1 MNQSWINICIG
12 IKRSL
17 LQDDVVV
24 SGNIYWEEILEQ
36 AKKQGI
42 VAIVYDGLSS
52 FMPED
57 VRTKWYSYFLQGVA
71 NSVQISRETKM
82 LVSVLQNHRISFCI
96 LKGMAAAIYYP
107 KPAYRQMGDVDFIV
121 PVKYFNEAKKIL
133 DTNGYVIDSSEENNP
148 RHIVLRKNSIL
159 FEMHHYFGYDGSG
172 IDYYIDRCWDII
184 ESDRTLNAEF
194 PRLPQLENGLV
205 LLEHFKQHLHS
216 GVGIRQLLDWM
227 MYVHSGLDDDY
238 WFSIF
243 QKEARNLGT
252 EKLAVV
258 STHLCQMY
266 LGLSLKLTW
275 CSHADEM
282 VCEKLLENIIQS
294 GNFGINNGNGKAVEK
309 TIINLR
315 KHGMF
320 KYLQKAGEYNWDTYH
335 RHTWLKPFAWVYQI
349 GRYIRQGIERK
360 NGIVLGDDLARSSER
375 FNLLKELDLL

>member
-42 VAIVYDGLSS
+42 VAIVY
-52 FMPED
+52 
-57 VRTKWYSYFLQGVA
+57 
-71 NSVQISRETKM
+71 
-82 LVSVLQNHRISFCI
+82 
-96 LKGMAAAIYYP
+96 
-107 KPAYRQMGDVDFIV
+107 
-121 PVKYFNEAKKIL
+121 
-133 DTNGYVIDSSEENNP
+133 
-148 RHIVLRKNSIL
+148 
-159 FEMHHYFGYDGSG
+159 
-172 IDYYIDRCWDII
+172 
-184 ESDRTLNAEF
+184 
-194 PRLPQLENGLV
+194 
-205 LLEHFKQHLHS
+205 
-216 GVGIRQLLDWM
+216 
-227 MYVHSGLDDDY
+227 
-238 WFSIF
+238 
-243 QKEARNLGT
+243 
-252 EKLAVV
+252 
-258 STHLCQMY
+258 LCQMY